1 MKLLVKDVTD
11 VHAHMSNLNQAF
23 KFEFISA
30 AIADVQSG
38 YISQLFGA
46 AFINQLAIR
55 QNELEPVTPLTT
67 QEIALIEYLSS
78 AITQLAFAKA
88 LPTLLVQMG
97 NSGLYQT
104 ESQGT
109 KPVYQWQKIEYEN
122 SLLESGYNPI
132 EYAFVYLWA
141 NRDHAQFALWKDSAA
156 EKNSVQYVINT
167 AADFT
172 ERFPI
177 GNSRRTFEALKP
189 FIKEAE
195 LFQVKPL
202 IGESLFN
209 DIKTKISTFDLGAQ
223 YPLLLP
229 YMQDVVVQT
238 AIAKSIGRLTTKLDA
253 EGYRVIT
260 VAGTGTD
267 SFKNKMTA
275 SLDQLDMLKRE
286 AMNAAARYS
295 TILLNFLNTNIGDY
309 PLFAESDSY
318 KQQQLPTASNSADS
332 KVFSL

>member
-1 MKLLVKDVTD
+1 M
-11 VHAHMSNLNQAF
+11 
-23 KFEFISA
+23 
-30 AIADVQSG
+30 
-38 YISQLFGA
+38 
-46 AFINQLAIR
+46 
-55 QNELEPVTPLTT
+55 
-67 QEIALIEYLSS
+67 
-78 AITQLAFAKA
+78 
-88 LPTLLVQMG
+88 
-97 NSGLYQT
+97 
-104 ESQGT
+104 
-109 KPVYQWQKIEYEN
+109 
-122 SLLESGYNPI
+122 
-132 EYAFVYLWA
+132 WA

-295 TILLNFLNTNIGDY
+295 TILLNFLNTNIGNY
-309 PLFAESDSY
+309 PLFAESDAY

-332 KVFSL
+332 KVFTL